1 MLNKINI
8 ISTLL
13 GILFVCLSVPILG
26 YGKAIAIQGDFLDFA
41 QDYPLFIHFML
52 DIVIMG
58 LPLLLA
64 LFVFAAVLNLFNG
77 AKQRLPYA
85 LFLLPFLLLHSYYL
99 VFSIVNLD
107 PSAFIATTLP
117 KYALLII
124 FTRWFANWQTVNKK

>member
-13 GILFVCLSVPILG
+13 GLLFVYLSVAILS
-26 YGKAIAIQGDFLDFA
+26 YGAAIAIPLEISDLA
-41 QDYPLFIHFML
+41 QDYPLLILVVL
-52 DIVIMG
+52 DIVAMG

-85 LFLLPFLLLHSYYL
+85 LLLLPFLLLHTYYL
-99 VFSIVNLD
+99 GFSVVNSD

-124 FTRWFANWQTVNKK
+124 FTWWFANWQTTKNK